1 MEQNNK
7 EFDYYGEWCDLRSA
21 KIYYRDF
28 LDKYGFNYIVVS
40 ESTDRYLFA
49 SISHDDDY
57 EIRFKEGNTYLFVR
71 K

>member
-1 MEQNNK
+1 MV
-7 EFDYYGEWCDLRSA
+7 RSA

-40 ESTDRYLFA
+40 ESTDRYLFT

-57 EIRFKEGNTYLFVR
+57 ELRFKGGNTYLFVR